1 MTTPGFPSGAPG
13 FSSDPDETFDAEI
26 VPAPEAAP
34 SVRAPSFEDVTG
46 YTERGV
52 PTFDHVREKIE
63 KRTATA
69 IGSEELAESS
79 PEAAAV
85 DEAMAKRDE
94 AAKNKLAEIR
104 KSMGL

>member
-1 MTTPGFPSGAPG
+1 MSTPGFPSDA
-13 FSSDPDETFDAEI
+13 DEPIDAEI
-26 VPAPEAAP
+26 VPAPDTSP

-46 YTERGV
+46 YTEHGV
-52 PTFDHVREKIE
+52 PTFDHVREKIQ

-69 IGSEELAESS
+69 IGGEELAEMGS
-79 PEAAAV
+79 EAKAL
-85 DEAMAKRDE
+85 DEAMVKRDE